1 MDGFP
6 YETTCRVR
14 FRDTDAMKMANH
26 AVIISYLEEARTEYM
41 QTLLPIVDVD
51 DINYVMA
58 SVRCDYRSPARY
70 GERLRT
76 GVRVT
81 AIGDSS
87 VTMGYR
93 IEETDSGRLIA
104 DGETVQ
110 VFYDYDAQEPMPV
123 PPAFR
128 RAVEPHCTDKGEA

>member
-41 QTLLPIVDVD
+41 RTLLPIADVD

-76 GVRVT
+76 GVRVVD
-81 AIGDSS
+81 IGESS
-87 VTMGYR
+87 VTMSYR
-93 IEETDSGRLIA
+93 IEESDSGRLIA
-104 DGETVQ
+104 EGETVQ
-110 VFYDYDAQEPMPV
+110 VFYDYGVQESMPV

-128 RAVEPHCTDKGEA
+128 RAVAPLATEDEK